1 MHIWKY
7 GDNCNLLNII
17 KYILHLCEI
26 NFKIIQSKYFNFSK
40 NLVHFYTKTYKA
52 EGSFKISFL
61 SPDQVHLLLI
71 KKSTE
76 YLCLLRLIFPP
87 PDGFKIT
94 TIIKRW
100 RYGGDG
106 LAIKNNNHAPNRY
119 SKSYLIKYN
128 ICKVYGSDS
137 PCVMK
142 YFPLS
147 ISTTAISWPEE
158 TIKPPLL
165 HDKQIQT
172 APLSPQK

>member
-1 MHIWKY
+1 MITQRKIW
-7 GDNCNLLNII
+7 LL
-17 KYILHLCEI
+17 K
-26 NFKIIQSKYFNFSK
+26 
-40 NLVHFYTKTYKA
+40 KTL
-52 EGSFKISFL
+52 L
-61 SPDQVHLLLI
+61 SPDQNYVLLI
-71 KKSTE
+71 RKPYAVWCISNQKLS
-76 YLCLLRLIFPP
+76 P

-147 ISTTAISWPEE
+147 ISTTAIS
-158 TIKPPLL
+158 
-165 HDKQIQT
+165 
-172 APLSPQK
+172 